1 MKVIMQKLWS
11 AKTALATLT
20 FVLSL
25 GTVHSVTAVSLYQQP
40 LFMTQPVRPV
50 MMLNMSNDHQLYY
63 KAYDDYSDVDG
74 DGHADTTYK
83 NSIDYYGYFNSDL
96 CYSYTSGVF
105 RPAGAASDHRCS
117 GSNWSGNFLNWA
129 TMTRMDTVR
138 KILYGGKRW
147 VDTADRTVL
156 ERTFLPQDAH
166 SFAKYYKDANL
177 SDFVDSEVADGGE
190 ITICNTTEP
199 GNRNQQSQNITA
211 PPLMRVAKGNYTLW
225 ASNERWQCRWDG
237 NVSGNQGRNFN
248 DPTYSGI
255 DASGNSPSQGKEYH
269 VRVEVCGGNYYAEDN
284 LENCRQY
291 GNENYKPTGVLHKY
305 GETDQI
311 YFGLMTGS
319 YGRNKSGGVL
329 RKNASSFTDE
339 VNLATGQ
346 FATPE
351 SGGPGI
357 VATLDAMRI
366 VRYDF
371 REGHYN
377 NSDNCPWGQANFN
390 DGSCTNW
397 GNPQAEIYLES
408 LRYLAGQSPS
418 GVFNTDDSNY
428 LSVLEQVKWEDPINE
443 DNYCAP
449 LNVLQFNAST
459 TSFDGDQLG
468 DSSDI
473 GLADVNTATNQVGSL
488 EGISGQYFVGSTGA
502 GSDNLCTAKTV
513 TSLGSV
519 RGTCPDAPRLEGSY
533 HIAGLAYHARVN
545 GIHDGREKVRTFGVA
560 LAPAVPRVEV
570 PVPGSNQAITI
581 LPACRNSTQTPN
593 ANCAIVDF
601 KLIPDESAPADV
613 NRGSAYINWE
623 DTEQGGDYDQDMWG
637 MLHYEV
643 YSDKVNIT
651 TQLIAQSTSQA
662 MGFGY
667 VLSGT
672 DSDGFHV
679 HSGTFKF
686 THTFDED
693 YYADG
698 KVSCGN
704 GVECECKQDGEQ
716 GQCTNLDV
724 VPVTQEY
731 GIGSSTARLLE
742 QPLLY
747 AARWGG
753 FGKNDDGSDR
763 TEPSA
768 AERDNPPYYYAVNP
782 AELVT
787 AVETLFEGM
796 AGTGAAGSV
805 ATNSTRSS
813 TDTFVY
819 QAVFKADD
827 WSGDVKAFT
836 INNGVLSGN
845 SAWEAAAKIAAPG
858 NRQIYTSNGSEI
870 RPFQWSSLTPDQ
882 QNLLNADDDL
892 GPQRVDWLRGASV
905 AGLRERKN
913 GVMGN
918 IVNSD
923 PVYFGARDS
932 GFSRLTASHGGGS
945 YAGYASSKEHEI
957 LYVQAND
964 GKLHALDAN
973 NGNEIFAYVPNGIY
987 HKLTKVTA
995 PNYGKSHNPHHYIL
1009 DGQIT
1014 VSDVYMGGWKT
1025 ILVAGFGAGA
1035 EGAYALDVTNP
1046 MAPKLIHEFA
1056 GADIGNVMGKPAVVP
1071 LPSGKWAIVFGN
1083 GYKEGGGNRAK
1094 LIVAELGSNSVDNLY
1109 VMDTGAGGDNGLAE
1123 PEFTINSD
1131 WTVGYAYA
1139 GDLLGNM
1146 WKFDLSKLDDNGVS
1160 KLFQAEGQAIT
1171 AAPTLGINPFKRDE
1185 ETGVEATMVYFG
1197 TGRYMSIGDILN
1209 LEDAATQSFYGI
1221 ADTGDGKTLGR
1232 DDLHENAIHQAAGRT
1247 VEEAQRKGTLEWG
1260 SSEIYGWYVDFPEDG
1275 ERVVDKAILAFDTL
1289 FFPTLIPTHN
1299 ACDFGGRSWIM
1310 QLTGVGLYPV
1320 DPDDQLES
1328 IEEDTL
1334 VTIGDLL
1341 MPDIPDEE
1349 EEGNPDDNEGS
1360 EDECEEGMIVV
1371 QKSDGTLTT
1380 INPCIPTGAR
1390 GRQSWRQLR

>member
-1 MKVIMQKLWS
+1 MKAKLQKLWS
-11 AKTALATLT
+11 TKAATAALA
-20 FVLSL
+20 FGLSL

-50 MMLNMSNDHQLYY
+50 MMLNMSNDHQLFY

-83 NSIDYYGYFNSDL
+83 NSIPYYGYFNNKQ
-96 CYSYTSGVF
+96 CYKYSSGVF
-105 RPAGAASDHRCS
+105 VSTGAIGEEGCS
-117 GSNWSGNFLNWA
+117 NEWSGNFLNWA

-147 VDTADRTVL
+147 VDTPTRTVL
-156 ERTFLPQDAH
+156 ERAFLPQDAH
-166 SFAKYYKDANL
+166 SFAKYYNGSDL
-177 SDFVDSEVADGGE
+177 SKLTPYSNSEG

-199 GNRNQQSQNITA
+199 DTRSTDSEDVTA
-211 PPLMRVAKGNYTLW
+211 PPLMRVAEGNYTLW

-248 DPTYSGI
+248 DAEYSGI
-255 DASGNSPSQGKEYH
+255 DAPGESPVENKEYH
-269 VRVEVCGGNYYAEDN
+269 VRVEVCGGSDYADN
-284 LENCRQY
+284 NPENCRQY
-291 GNENYKPTGVLHKY
+291 GNENYKPSGVLHKY
-305 GETDQI
+305 GEDDQI

-319 YGRNKSGGVL
+319 YAKNKSGGVL

-339 VNLATGQ
+339 VDMATGQ
-346 FATPE
+346 FVTPGD
-351 SGGPGI
+351 GGPGI

-371 REGHYN
+371 NQGHYN
-377 NSDNCPWGQANFN
+377 DSDNCPWGEADFS

-408 LRYLAGQSPS
+408 LRYLAGKKPT
-418 GVFNTDDSNY
+418 GVFDADDSGY
-428 LSVLEQVKWEDPINE
+428 LSVLKKVDWEDPINE

-468 DSSDI
+468 DSGDI
-473 GLADVNTATNQVGSL
+473 GLASVDSATNKVGSL
-488 EGISGQYFVGSTGA
+488 EGISGQYFVGSTGD
-502 GSDNLCTAKTV
+502 GDDNLCTAKSV
-513 TSLGSV
+513 SNLASV
-519 RGTCPDAPRLEGSY
+519 RGTCPDAPRLDGSY

-545 GIHDGREKVRTFGVA
+545 GIHDAREKVRTFGVA

-570 PVPGSNQAITI
+570 PVPGSSQTVTI
-581 LPACRNSTQTPN
+581 LPACRNTAQNPN

-601 KLIPDESAPADV
+601 KLIPDETAPTGV

-643 YSDKVNIT
+643 HSDKVAIT

-679 HSGTFKF
+679 HSGTHGF
-686 THTFDED
+686 THTFDEA

-698 KVSCGN
+698 RVSCGN
-704 GVECECKQDGEQ
+704 GVTCECKDDGDQ
-716 GQCTNLDV
+716 GQCTNLEDE
-724 VPVTQEY
+724 PVTQEY
-731 GIGSSTARLLE
+731 GIGNSSARLLE

-753 FGKNDDGSDR
+753 FDDNDDGSER

-768 AERDNPPYYYAVNP
+768 EERLNPPYYYAVNP

-787 AVETLFEGM
+787 AIETLFEGM

-813 TDTFVY
+813 TDTYVY
-819 QAVFKADD
+819 QAVFNAKD
-827 WSGDVKAFT
+827 WSGNVKAYN
-836 INNGVLSGN
+836 IVDGSLSGDAVWDVESKLPN
-845 SAWEAAAKIAAPG
+845 AGS
-858 NRQIYTSNGSEI
+858 RHIYTSNGDKVV
-870 RPFQWSSLTPDQ
+870 PFQYAYLTDEQ
-882 QNLLNADDDL
+882 ESALDGTDGLAS
-892 GPQRVDWLRGASV
+892 QRVDWLRGASV

-913 GVMGN
+913 GVMGD

-923 PVYFGARDS
+923 PVYFGARDA
-932 GFSRLTASHGGGS
+932 GFSRVPEALGGGES
-945 YAGYASSKEHEI
+945 YKTYAASKSHEI

-964 GKLHALDAN
+964 GKLHAFDAN
-973 NGNEIFAYVPNGIY
+973 NGNELFAYVPNGIY
-987 HKLTKVTA
+987 DKLVKITDK
-995 PNYGKSHNPHHYIL
+995 NYGKSHNQHHYVL

-1046 MAPKLIHEFA
+1046 LKPQLIYEFD
-1056 GADIGNVMGKPAVVP
+1056 GADIGHVMGKPAVVP
-1071 LPSGKWAIVFGN
+1071 LPTGKWGIVFGN

-1094 LIVAELGSNSVDNLY
+1094 LIVAELGNGGVDTIH

-1123 PEFTINSD
+1123 PEFTINND

-1146 WKFDLSKLDDNGVS
+1146 WKFDLSNPGGNKSVS
-1160 KLFQAEGQAIT
+1160 KLFQAEGQSIT
-1171 AAPTLGINPFKRDE
+1171 AAPTLGLNPFKRDE

-1209 LEDAATQSFYGI
+1209 LEAAPTQSFYGI
-1221 ADTGDGKTLGR
+1221 ADTGEAKTLSR
-1232 DDLHENAIHQAAGRT
+1232 DDLHENTINQSGSGRT
-1247 VEEAQRKGTLEWG
+1247 VDEAQRKGTLEWD
-1260 SSEIYGWYVDFPEDG
+1260 STDIYGWYVDFPEDG

-1289 FFPTLIPTHN
+1289 FFPTLIPTSE

-1310 QLTGVGLYPV
+1310 QLTGVGLYPA

-1334 VTIGDLL
+1334 TTIGDLL
-1341 MPDIPDEE
+1341 MPDPPKDGEPGDPDEE
-1349 EEGNPDDNEGS
+1349 GGEE
-1360 EDECEEGMIVV
+1360 ECEEGMIVV